1 MRTLLLVLGLVLLG
15 IINPLD
21 TFAQERPDSTGG
33 KQQSG
38 VRCEQM
44 VFCAGV
50 KDRAPVGVSDAFP
63 SDIYRVYCYTT
74 VVGADDTTAIVH
86 NWYHG
91 DARVVAVE
99 LSVKAARWRTWSSKR
114 MAPGW
119 QGLWRVEVTT
129 ADGVLIESREFSLE

>member
-33 KQQSG
+33 TQQSG

>member
-1 MRTLLLVLGLVLLG
+1 MRTLMLVLGLVLVG
-15 IINPLD
+15 AANPL
-21 TFAQERPDSTGG
+21 AIYAEEPPDSVEAGTQGG
-33 KQQSG
+33 L
-38 VRCEQM
+38 RCAQM

-50 KDRAPVGVSDAFP
+50 KDKAPVGVSDAFP

-91 DARVVAVE
+91 EARVVAVE
-99 LSVKAARWRTWSSKR
+99 LSVKAERWRTWSSKR

-119 QGLWRVEVTT
+119 HGRWRVEVTT
-129 ADGVLIESREFSLE
+129 ADGALIESREFSLE